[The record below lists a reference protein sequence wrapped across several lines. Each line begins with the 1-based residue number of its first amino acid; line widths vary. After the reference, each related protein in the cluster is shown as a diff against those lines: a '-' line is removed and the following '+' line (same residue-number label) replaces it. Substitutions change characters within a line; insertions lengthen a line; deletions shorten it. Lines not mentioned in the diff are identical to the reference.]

1 MTDITIYH
9 NPACGTSR
17 NTLALIRNSGAEPTV
32 ILYLETPPSRDELK
46 KLIADMGIGVRDL
59 LRKNTEPY
67 EQLGL
72 AEDRFSNDELL
83 DAMLAHPI
91 LINRPVVVTPLGTKL
106 CRPSEVV
113 LDILPD
119 PQQGAF
125 TKEDGEA
132 VIDGVVSE
140 NGIYGH
146 SVFATPI
153 LTTSWL
159 A

>member
-67 EQLGL
+67 
-72 AEDRFSNDELL
+72 
-83 DAMLAHPI
+83 
-91 LINRPVVVTPLGTKL
+91 
-106 CRPSEVV
+106 
-113 LDILPD
+113 
-119 PQQGAF
+119 
-125 TKEDGEA
+125 
-132 VIDGVVSE
+132 
-140 NGIYGH
+140 
-146 SVFATPI
+146 
-153 LTTSWL
+153 
-159 A
+159 